1 MKITQRQYGIVYQQ
15 DTHKNMWW
23 GVLMYQQ
30 HRSRSHV
37 EIVTMNQ
44 AYHEQHIF
52 DHLNESRITSNI
64 SHWRIK
70 NLRWAKRNVNEA

>member
-1 MKITQRQYGIVYQQ
+1 
-15 DTHKNMWW
+15 
-23 GVLMYQQ
+23 MYQQ

-52 DHLNESRITSNI
+52 DHLNESRTQAIYHIGESKSTMG
-64 SHWRIK
+64 K
-70 NLRWAKRNVNEA
+70 EKYQ